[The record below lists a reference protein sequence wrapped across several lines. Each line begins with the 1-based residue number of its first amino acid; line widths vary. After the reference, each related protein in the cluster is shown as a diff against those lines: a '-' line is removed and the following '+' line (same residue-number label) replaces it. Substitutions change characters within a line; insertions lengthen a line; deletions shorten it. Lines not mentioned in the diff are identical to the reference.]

1 MGRMWVAGEWRDAA
15 DGRVF
20 EVVNPATE
28 ETVDTAPRAGAADVD
43 RAVEAAARAFPDW
56 RREPGIERAG
66 KLHEVARRIREDAE
80 GLAILLTRE
89 GGKPLPENR
98 DEIEWIAA
106 TFDYYAE
113 IGRDAVGRV
122 ISPVARN
129 QFNFVIK
136 EPYGV
141 CALIVPW
148 NYPLLLLAWKLAP
161 ALAAGNTVVAKP
173 SEYTPLSTLR
183 LMKCF
188 EGLPAGVVNTI
199 TGFGPE
205 AGAALVAH
213 RQVEVVAFTGGQSTG
228 RQIAVACAQQLKKCH
243 LELGG
248 NDPFIVDEGVDLDV
262 AARGAVWACFLNM
275 GQVCTSAERFYV
287 VDGVFDEFV
296 DRFVAFTK
304 TLRIGDPMGPDV
316 DLGPMV
322 NASQREKVEKKV
334 ADSVAAG
341 ARVKVGGRRPRG
353 FDKGF
358 FYEPTALVDVTA
370 SMPLLRE
377 ETFGPVAPLVR
388 CRDIDEAIALADQSE
403 FGLGASIYTNNL
415 EHAMKAMESIHA
427 GTFWINDPLTDNDA
441 GPFGGMRR
449 SGIGRELGSEGIDDF
464 RDSKH
469 VHLDYVIGAK
479 SYWFPYRFA
488 RPDPG
493 ASR

>member
-1 MGRMWVAGEWRDAA
+1 MARMWIDGRRADAA

-20 EVVNPATE
+20 EVINPATE
-28 ETVDTAPRAGAADVD
+28 EVLDTAPRAAAADVE
-43 RAVEAAARAFPDW
+43 RAVAAAARAFPEW
-56 RREPGIERAG
+56 RRTPGIERAES
-66 KLHEVARRIREDAE
+66 LHRAAARIREDKE

-98 DEIEWIAA
+98 DEVEWIAA
-106 TFDYYAE
+106 CLDYYAE
-113 IGRDAVGRV
+113 IGRDVVGRV

-129 QFNFVIK
+129 QFNFVLK

-141 CALIVPW
+141 AGLIVPW
-148 NYPLLLLAWKLAP
+148 NYPLLLLVWKLAP

-173 SEYTPLSTLR
+173 SEHTPLSTLR
-183 LMKCF
+183 LMDALAH
-188 EGLPAGVVNTI
+188 LPEGVVNAV
-199 TGFGPE
+199 TGYGPE
-205 AGAALVAH
+205 AGEALVRH
-213 RQVEVVAFTGGQSTG
+213 RSVEVVAFTGSQATG
-228 RQIAVACAQQLKKCH
+228 RTVAVACAEQLKKCH

-248 NDPFIVDEGVDLDV
+248 NDPFIVDDGVDLDV
-262 AARGAVWACFLNM
+262 AARGAAWACFLNM

-287 VDGVFDEFV
+287 VGRVFDEFV

-316 DLGPMV
+316 DLGPLI
-322 NASQREKVEKKV
+322 SGPQRDKVERKIAQTV
-334 ADSVAAG
+334 GAG
-341 ARVKVGGRRPRG
+341 ARVVVGGRRPPM
-353 FDKGF
+353 DKGF
-358 FYEPTALVDVTA
+358 FYEPTALVDVA
-370 SMPLLRE
+370 GDSALLRE

-388 CRDIDEAIALADQSE
+388 CRDIDEAIALADRSE

-415 EHAMKAMESIHA
+415 EHAMKAMEQVHA

-449 SGIGRELGSEGIDDF
+449 SGLGRELGSEGLEDF

-479 SYWFPYRFA
+479 PYWYPYRFD
-488 RPDPG
+488 RPPG
-493 ASR
+493 EGR

>member
-1 MGRMWVAGEWRDAA
+1 MSQMWIGGRWTGAA

-20 EVVNPATE
+20 DVVNPATE
-28 ETVDTAPRAGAADVD
+28 EVIDTAPRSGAADVD
-43 RAVEAAARAFPDW
+43 KAVAAALRAFPEW
-56 RREPGIERAG
+56 RRTPGIEKAE
-66 KLHEVARRIREDAE
+66 KLHAAARRIREDKE
-80 GLAILLTRE
+80 GVAVLLTKE

-98 DEIEWIAA
+98 DEVEWIAA
-106 TFDYYAE
+106 CFDYYAE

-129 QFNFVIK
+129 QVNFVIK

-141 CALIVPW
+141 CGLIVPW
-148 NYPLLLLAWKLAP
+148 NYPLLLLTWKLAP

-173 SEYTPLSTLR
+173 SEHTPLSTLR
-183 LMKCF
+183 LAKAL
-188 EGLPAGVVNTI
+188 EELPEGVVNFI

-205 AGAALVAH
+205 AGMPLVAH
-213 RQVEVVAFTGGQSTG
+213 RDVELVAFTGSQATG
-228 RQIAVACAQQLKKCH
+228 RKVGVTCAEQLKKCH

-248 NDPFIVDEGVDLDV
+248 NDPLIVDEGVDLDV
-262 AARGAVWACFLNM
+262 AAKGAAWACYLNM

-287 VDGVFDEFV
+287 VGKAFDEFV

-304 TLRIGDPMGPDV
+304 TLRIGDPLGPDV

-322 NASQREKVEKKV
+322 SAEQRAKVEKKI
-334 ADSVAAG
+334 ADSVSGG
-341 ARVKVGGRRPRG
+341 ARLIVGGRRPDR
-353 FDKGF
+353 FAKGF
-358 FYEPTALVDVTA
+358 FYEPTVLVDVA
-370 SMPLLRE
+370 PSMPLMRE
-377 ETFGPVAPLVR
+377 ETFGPVAPIVR
-388 CRDIDEAIALADQSE
+388 CRDIDEAIALADRSE
-403 FGLGASIYTNNL
+403 YGLGASIYTNSL
-415 EHAMKAMESIHA
+415 EHAMKAMEQVHA

-479 SYWFPYRFA
+479 PYWYPYRYE
-488 RPDPG
+488 RP
-493 ASR
+493 RE

>member
-1 MGRMWVAGEWRDAA
+1 MAQMWIDNRRVGAA
-15 DGRVF
+15 DGRIF

-28 ETVDTAPRAGAADVD
+28 EVLDSVPRASAADVD
-43 RAVEAAARAFPDW
+43 RAVAAATRAFPEW
-56 RREPGIERAG
+56 RRTPGIERG
-66 KLHEVARRIREDAE
+66 DKLHHAARAIREDRE

-98 DEIEWIAA
+98 DEVEWIAA
-106 TFDYYAE
+106 CLDYYAE
-113 IGRDAVGRV
+113 IGRDVVGRV

-129 QFNFVIK
+129 QFNFVVK

-141 CALIVPW
+141 AGLVVPW
-148 NYPLLLLAWKLAP
+148 NYPLLLLVWKLAP

-173 SEYTPLSTLR
+173 SELTPLSTLR
-183 LMKCF
+183 LMRAF
-188 EGLPAGVVNTI
+188 EDFPEGVVNVV
-199 TGFGPE
+199 TGYGAE

-213 RQVEVVAFTGGQSTG
+213 RAVELVAFTGSQATG
-228 RQIAVACAQQLKKCH
+228 RQVAIACAEQLKKCH

-275 GQVCTSAERFYV
+275 GQVCTSAERFFV
-287 VDGVFDEFV
+287 VGRAFDEFV
-296 DRFVAFTK
+296 DRFVAFTRS
-304 TLRIGDPMGPDV
+304 LRIGDPMGPDV
-316 DLGPMV
+316 DLGPMI
-322 NASQREKVEKKV
+322 SGPQREKVERKI
-334 ADSVAAG
+334 ADSLAG
-341 ARVKVGGRRPRG
+341 GAKLVVGGRRPER
-353 FDKGF
+353 FAKGY
-358 FYEPTALVDVTA
+358 FYEPTALVDVKPEMA
-370 SMPLLRE
+370 LLRE

-415 EHAMKAMESIHA
+415 EHAMKAMEGVHA

-464 RDSKH
+464 RDTKH
-469 VHLDYVIGAK
+469 VHMDYVIGAK
-479 SYWFPYRFA
+479 PYWYPYRYD
-488 RPDPG
+488 RPK
-493 ASR
+493 A